1 MNHVIEFNPILLS
14 TVLAWLLAQ
23 ILKLIICLINTRK
36 FQISKLFDPGGMP
49 SSHTSS
55 VAALTTG
62 VLIFEGINTPLF
74 AVVFVFTS
82 IVIYDATGVRQSAG
96 KQGALLNRIIPE
108 LMHGK
113 LVKQFDYQMFR
124 ELMGHN
130 WLEVTMGAI
139 LGVVTSLIWAAIF
152 QPDTLAE
159 LLFFKL

>member
-1 MNHVIEFNPILLS
+1 MNQILDFNPILLS

-23 ILKLIICLINTRK
+23 TLKIVIGLVTTGKL
-36 FQISKLFDPGGMP
+36 QISKLFDPGGMP
-49 SSHTSS
+49 SSHTAS

-62 VLIFEGINTPLF
+62 VLIYEGINTTLF
-74 AVVFVFTS
+74 AVVFVFAS
-82 IVIYDATGVRQSAG
+82 IVIYDATGVRQTAG

-130 WLEVTMGAI
+130 WLEVTIGAI
-139 LGVVTSLIWAAIF
+139 LGIITSVIWAAVF
-152 QPDTLAE
+152 HPDTLAK
-159 LLFFKL
+159 LFLFQL

>member
-1 MNHVIEFNPILLS
+1 MLEFNPILLS
-14 TVLAWLLAQ
+14 TIAAWLLAQ
-23 ILKLIICLINTRK
+23 VLKLVICLITTGK

-49 SSHTSS
+49 SSHTAS

-62 VLIFEGINTPLF
+62 VIIYEGINTTLF
-74 AVVFVFTS
+74 AVVFVFAS

-113 LVKQFDYQMFR
+113 LVKQFDYRMFR

-139 LGVVTSLIWAAIF
+139 LGVVASVIWAVIF
-152 QPDTLAE
+152 QPDAFAE
-159 LLFFKL
+159 VLYFKL